1 VADIFEVAAMRRAL
15 DTAARGPEHGPNPRV
30 GCVILDRSGAV
41 VGEGRHEGAGTAHAE
56 VAALAVAGAAA
67 RGGTA
72 VVTLEPCDHTGRTG
86 PCSRALVDAGVARV
100 VIAVHDVN
108 PVAAGGARTLRAA
121 GVDVETGVLSDR
133 GRALNRYW
141 EFAVR
146 TGRPFVTWKF
156 AATLDGRSAA
166 PDGTSRWITG
176 EAARADV
183 HARRATSDAV
193 LVGTGTVLA
202 DDPRLT
208 VRDAAGRP
216 AARQPLRV
224 VIGRRPLPPT
234 ARVLDAD
241 AETLVLVERD
251 PALALK
257 QLHEREVRH
266 VWLEGGPTVAAA
278 FWRAG
283 LVDEV
288 LTYLAPALLGAG
300 AAAVAD
306 LGVTTID
313 QAVRLRTTDVRRLG
327 DDVLVVSRPDRH
339 VPSDSSS
346 DSDSE

>member
-1 VADIFEVAAMRRAL
+1 VASITETAAMRRAL
-15 DTAARGPEHGPNPRV
+15 DDAAGGPAHGPNPRV
-30 GCVILDRSGAV
+30 GCVILDASGEV
-41 VGEGRHEGAGTAHAE
+41 VGAGRHEGAGTPHAE
-56 VAALAVAGAAA
+56 VAALAVAGASA

-72 VVTLEPCDHTGRTG
+72 VVTLEPCNHTGRTG
-86 PCSRALVDAGVARV
+86 PCSRALLDAGVTRV
-100 VIAVHDVN
+100 VIAADDVN
-108 PVAAGGARTLRAA
+108 PVAAGGAKALRAG
-121 GVDVETGVLSDR
+121 GVEVESGILAEE

-146 TGRPFVTWKF
+146 AGRPFVTWKF

-166 PDGTSRWITG
+166 ADGTSRWITG
-176 EAARADV
+176 EVARADV
-183 HARRATSDAV
+183 HGRRATADAV

-208 VRDAAGRP
+208 VRDAQGRP
-216 AARQPLRV
+216 ALRQPLRV
-224 VIGRRPLPPT
+224 VLGRRPLPAT
-234 ARVLDAD
+234 SRVLDVD
-241 AETLVLVERD
+241 AETLVIDHRD

-266 VWLEGGPTVAAA
+266 AWLEGGPTLAAA

-288 LTYLAPALLGAG
+288 LSYVAPALLGTG

-313 QAVRLRTTDVRRLG
+313 QVARLVTIDVRRLG
-327 DDVLVVSRPDRH
+327 DDVLVVSRPRDVRT
-339 VPSDSSS
+339 SS
-346 DSDSE
+346 E